1 MREALGRL
9 QKDGVHVNYLRV
21 RGFPFSAEIESFI
34 DAHDEV
40 YVVEQNRDAQLRG
53 LLIGETNVEK
63 SKLVPLLD
71 YAGMPADPT
80 FIYEGVKAHCLNA
93 EA

>member
-1 MREALGRL
+1 
-9 QKDGVHVNYLRV
+9 VHVNYLRV

-34 DAHDEV
+34 DAHDEG

-53 LLIGETNVEK
+53 MLIGETNVEK